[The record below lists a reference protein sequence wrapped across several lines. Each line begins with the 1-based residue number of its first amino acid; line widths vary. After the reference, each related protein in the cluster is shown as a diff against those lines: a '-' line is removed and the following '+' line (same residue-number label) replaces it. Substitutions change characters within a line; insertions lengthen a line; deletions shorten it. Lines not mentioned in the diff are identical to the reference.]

1 MDPVTQPR
9 RAMVVT
15 IDGPAGSGKTTV
27 SKLLAR
33 RLGYRYLDTGA
44 LYRAVAVAVQQS
56 DANPDDDTA
65 LAALC
70 GRIHLDLQETADGAR
85 VLLDGKDI
93 TGALRAPA
101 ISLLASTISA
111 RPVVR
116 TFLLETQRT
125 LGAQKSL
132 VAEGRDM
139 GTVVFPHAEA
149 KFYLDADPRIRAR
162 RRFEELQAAGSG
174 PSLTVVEQEMVQRD
188 RNDTTRSVSP
198 LKPAADAIRIDASDL
213 TAEQVVGRMLERILP
228 LA

>member
-44 LYRAVAVAVQQS
+44 LYRAVAVAVQRS

-93 TGALRAPA
+93 TGVLRAPA

-213 TAEQVVGRMLERILP
+213 TAEQVVGRMLERILL